1 MFIPD
6 FLNLRKTTTI
16 AMTTTPRVIPPAAR
30 PPVIT
35 GKLLEDS
42 RVIEPKHNYAKN
54 QIRNKKH

>member
-1 MFIPD
+1 M
-6 FLNLRKTTTI
+6 TTI
-16 AMTTTPRVIPPAAR
+16 PTVIPPAAR

-42 RVIEPKHNYAKN
+42 RVIEPKHDYAIN